1 MRTPQVEPD
10 WNYGIW
16 TGRSV
21 IVKPID
27 EQLNDPANIT
37 EPTAWT
43 DTPDD
48 EQILFD
54 QVVQ

>member
-21 IVKPID
+21 IVKPV
-27 EQLNDPANIT
+27 
-37 EPTAWT
+37 
-43 DTPDD
+43 D
-48 EQILFD
+48 EQINAAAALANPLAWDGDIQHDAKLRFD
-54 QVVQ
+54 HEV